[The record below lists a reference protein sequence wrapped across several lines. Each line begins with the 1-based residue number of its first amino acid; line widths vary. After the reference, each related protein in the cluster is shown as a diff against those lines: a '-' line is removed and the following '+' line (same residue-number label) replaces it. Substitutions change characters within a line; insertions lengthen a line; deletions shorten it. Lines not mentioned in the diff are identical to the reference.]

1 LALSNI
7 KGDSI
12 FARLGLRDGDIV
24 QGVNDRPIRSPDDIV
39 SFYNNLTSASSMSL
53 QINRRGQGRT
63 INYRIR

>member
-12 FARLGLRDGDIV
+12 FAKLGLRDGDV
-24 QGVNDRPIRSPDDIV
+24 VRGVNDRPIRSPDDIL
-39 SFYNNLTSASSMSL
+39 SFYKNLRSESRMSL
-53 QINRRGQGRT
+53 QINRRGQERT